1 MTAPLYA
8 RTEAALRDRLAA
20 GAWKPGAALPTET
33 TLAAEL
39 GVSQGTL
46 RRALAALERA
56 RLIERRQG
64 VGTFVAEATSERALF
79 HFFRVE
85 RPDGTRP
92 VPTSR
97 VLALRR
103 RAATGEE
110 RAALE
115 GTDRVIAIERE
126 RLVDGR
132 PAILERVALPEALFP
147 GFALPVGVELRDE
160 LYVLYQRG
168 FGLTVARA
176 EEVLTAAPP
185 PRGAGWLKGAPALA
199 ISRVARDVQGRAV
212 EWRRSWLDT
221 RRLRYRVTLD

>member
-1 MTAPLYA
+1 VTAPLYA
-8 RTEAALRDRLAA
+8 RTEAALRARLAA
-20 GAWKPGAALPTET
+20 GEWKPGHAIPTENS
-33 TLAAEL
+33 LSAEL

-97 VLALRR
+97 VLSLRR
-103 RAATGEE
+103 RTATGEE

-115 GTDRVIAIERE
+115 GADRVVAIERE

-132 PAILERVALPEALFP
+132 PAIFERVALPEALFP
-147 GFALPVGVELRDE
+147 GFALPVAVELRDE

-168 FGLTVARA
+168 FGITVTRVDETLAA
-176 EEVLTAAPP
+176 EPAPRTAEAL
-185 PRGAGWLKGAPALA
+185 RGAPVLA
-199 ISRVARDVQGRAV
+199 ISRVARDLKGRAV
-212 EWRRSWLDT
+212 EWRRTWLDT
-221 RRLRYRVTLD
+221 RRLRYRVALD